1 MSGTRGI
8 LKRAAT
14 KLSPLFG
21 DKTYVSLMYY
31 LYSGCRLHLDDPKTF
46 REKLQWLKL
55 NFREPMMTA
64 MVDKLAVKDYVRGI
78 LGDEYVIPVIAEW
91 DTADAIDFASLPHQF
106 VLKTT
111 HSGGNTGVVI
121 CSDKEKLNTENARH
135 KLSAAMG
142 VDVYQRYRE
151 WPYKNVKKKIFAEQ
165 FLGNDLT
172 DYKFYCFN
180 GVADS
185 VLICVD
191 RQKGAVKYYFFDR
204 NWHLCRY
211 NKWGIEASEDFTLP
225 RPQTLDR
232 MFELA
237 ANLSKGFPFIRVDF
251 YDVGGN
257 IYFGEFTFYPSSGF
271 SLNGRTEETDK
282 YFGNMID
289 LSIVKRKT

>member
-14 KLSPLFG
+14 KLSPFFG

-31 LYSGCRLHLDDPKTF
+31 LYTGHRLHLDNPQTM

-55 NFREPMMTA
+55 NFREPLMTT
-64 MVDKLAVKDYVRGI
+64 MVDKLAVKDYVRKV
-78 LGDEYVIPVIAEW
+78 LGDEYVIPVIKEW
-91 DTADAIDFASLPHQF
+91 DTATDIDFASLPHQF

-121 CSDKEKLNTENARH
+121 CNDKEKLNTERARQ
-135 KLSAAMG
+135 KLSAAMS
-142 VDVYQRYRE
+142 VDVYKRYRE

-165 FLGNDLT
+165 FLGDDLT

-180 GVADS
+180 GIADS

-191 RQKGAVKYYFFDR
+191 RQKGAVKYYFFDHD
-204 NWHLCRY
+204 WHLCRY
-211 NKWGIEASEDFTLP
+211 NKWGIEAPEDFTLP
-225 RPQTLDR
+225 RPKTLDR

-251 YDVGGN
+251 YDVGGE

-271 SLNGRTEETDK
+271 SLNGRLEETDK
-282 YFGNMID
+282 HFGDMID
-289 LSIVKRKT
+289 LSIVEQKT

>member
-1 MSGTRGI
+1 M
-8 LKRAAT
+8 
-14 KLSPLFG
+14 SPLFG

-31 LYSGCRLHLDDPKTF
+31 LYTGRRLHLEDPQTM

-55 NFREPMMTA
+55 NFREPLMTT
-64 MVDKLAVKDYVRGI
+64 MVDKLAVKDYVRRI

-91 DTADAIDFASLPHQF
+91 DTADSIDFSSLPHQF

-121 CSDKEKLNTENARH
+121 CNDKEKLNIESARN
-135 KLSAAMG
+135 KLSTAMG
-142 VDVYQRYRE
+142 VDVYKRYRE

-165 FLGNDLT
+165 FLGDDLT

-191 RQKGAVKYYFFDR
+191 RQKGAVKYYFFDHD
-204 NWHLCRY
+204 WHLCRY
-211 NKWGIEASEDFTLP
+211 NKWGVEAPADFTLP

-251 YDVGGN
+251 YDVGGK

-271 SLNGRTEETDK
+271 SLNGRLEETDE
-282 YFGNMID
+282 YFGKMID
-289 LSIVKRKT
+289 LSIVKPKT

>member
-1 MSGTRGI
+1 MSGSRGL
-8 LKRAAT
+8 LKRAVT
-14 KLSPLFG
+14 KLSPIFG
-21 DKTYVSLMYY
+21 DKTYISLMYY
-31 LYSGCRLHLDDPKTF
+31 LYTGRRLHLDNPQTM

-55 NFREPMMTA
+55 NFREPLMTTL
-64 MVDKLAVKDYVRGI
+64 VDKLAVKKYVREI
-78 LGDEYVIPVIAEW
+78 LGDEFVIPVIEEW
-91 DTADAIDFASLPHQF
+91 DSADAIDFSTLPHQF

-121 CSDKEKLNTENARH
+121 CNDKKKLDTERARQ
-135 KLSAAMG
+135 KLSTAMG
-142 VDVYQRYRE
+142 VDIYKRYRE

-165 FLGNDLT
+165 FLGDDLT

-180 GVADS
+180 GIADS

-191 RQKGAVKYYFFDR
+191 RQKGAVKYYFFDHD
-204 NWHLCRY
+204 WKLCRY
-211 NKWGIEASEDFTLP
+211 NKWGVEAPADFTLP

-251 YDVGGN
+251 YDVRGK

-271 SLNGRTEETDK
+271 SLNGRLEETDK
-282 YFGNMID
+282 YFGKLID
-289 LSIVKRKT
+289 LSIVGPKT

>member
-1 MSGTRGI
+1 M
-8 LKRAAT
+8 
-14 KLSPLFG
+14 SPLFG

-31 LYSGCRLHLDDPKTF
+31 LYTGRRLHLESPQTM

-55 NFREPMMTA
+55 NFREPLMTT
-64 MVDKLAVKDYVRGI
+64 MVDKLAVKDYVRRV

-91 DTADAIDFASLPHQF
+91 DTADSIDFSSLPHQF

-121 CSDKEKLNTENARH
+121 CNDKEKLNIESARN
-135 KLSAAMG
+135 KLSTAMG
-142 VDVYQRYRE
+142 VDVYKRYRE

-165 FLGNDLT
+165 FLGDDLT

-180 GVADS
+180 GIADS

-191 RQKGAVKYYFFDR
+191 RQKGAVKYYFFDHD
-204 NWHLCRY
+204 WHLCRY
-211 NKWGIEASEDFTLP
+211 NKWGVEAPADFTLP

-251 YDVGGN
+251 YDVGGK

-271 SLNGRTEETDK
+271 SLNGRLEETDE
-282 YFGNMID
+282 YFGKMID
-289 LSIVKRKT
+289 LSIVTPKT